1 MIRHI
6 NHTADDGYEIIAD
19 SLEELFYEAGYELLD
34 MLYDRKTISEKD
46 TKEINLESPS
56 LDMLLHDFL
65 AELLE
70 IAQYELFPIKRI
82 EILELSDQKLRA
94 KVYGEPFDPK
104 KHKFRLEIKAVTYHQ
119 LAVKKQGNKWF
130 GRVIFD
136 L

>member
-70 IAQYELFPIKRI
+70 IAQYQLFPIKRI
-82 EILELSDQKLRA
+82 EILELSDQNLRA

>member
-6 NHTADDGYEIIAD
+6 DHTADDGYEIIAD

-94 KVYGEPFDPK
+94 KVYGEPFDLK
-104 KHKFRLEIKAVTYHQ
+104 KHMFILEIKAVTYHQ
-119 LAVKKQGNKWF
+119 LAAKKQGNKWF

>member
-6 NHTADDGYEIIAD
+6 DHTADDGYEIIAD

-56 LDMLLHDFL
+56 LDILLHDFL

-70 IAQYELFPIKRI
+70 IAQYQLFPIKRI
-82 EILELSDQKLRA
+82 EIIELSDQKLRA
-94 KVYGEPFDPK
+94 KLYGEPFDPK
-104 KHKFRLEIKAVTYHQ
+104 KHMFRLEIKAVTYHQ
-119 LAVKKQGNKWF
+119 LTVKKQGDKWF

>member
-6 NHTADDGYEIIAD
+6 DHTADDGYEIVAD

-70 IAQYELFPIKRI
+70 IAQYQLFPIKRI
-82 EILELSDQKLRA
+82 EIIELSDQKLRA

-119 LAVKKQGNKWF
+119 LIVKKQGDKWF

>member
-6 NHTADDGYEIIAD
+6 DHTADDGYEIVAD

-82 EILELSDQKLRA
+82 EIIELSDQRLRA
-94 KVYGEPFDPK
+94 KLYGEPFDPK
-104 KHKFRLEIKAVTYHQ
+104 SISSGSR
-119 LAVKKQGNKWF
+119 
-130 GRVIFD
+130 
-136 L
+136 

>member
-6 NHTADDGYEIIAD
+6 DHTADDGYEIIAD